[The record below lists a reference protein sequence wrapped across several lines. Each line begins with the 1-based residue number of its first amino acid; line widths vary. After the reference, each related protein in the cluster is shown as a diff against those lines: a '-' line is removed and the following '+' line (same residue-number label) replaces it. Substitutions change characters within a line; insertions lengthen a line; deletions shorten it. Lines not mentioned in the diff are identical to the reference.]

1 MEKLILITNDDGVDS
16 NGIKVLIALAKDF
29 GKVVVVAPD
38 GARSGQSNAITVE
51 HPIFCKK
58 LHEESNIEVFSCSGT
73 PTDCVK
79 LALNKILNRKPDLVL
94 SGINHGSNASTN
106 VLYSGTMGAVFEGC
120 MQDISSIGF
129 SFCSDDKNADF
140 TPCLAY
146 FKFIIEKVLVEP
158 LKKGVCLNVNAP
170 LGQIKGTKVCCQGRG
185 VWTEEFDERRK
196 PDGKRYFWLTG
207 HFVSKNEDDARTDEW
222 AHKNG
227 YISIVPQLIDFTD
240 YETFDSLKQSGYEAF

>member
-16 NGIKVLIALAKDF
+16 LGIKLLADLAKDF
-29 GKVVVVAPD
+29 GRVVVVAPN

-51 HPIFCKK
+51 HPIYCQK
-58 LHEESNIEVFSCSGT
+58 LYEELNLNVFSCSGT

-79 LALNKILNRKPDLVL
+79 LALNKILHKEPDLIL
-94 SGINHGSNASTN
+94 SGINHGSNSSIN

-120 MQDISSIGF
+120 IQGVSSVGF
-129 SFCSDDKNADF
+129 SFCSDNKTIDF
-140 TPCLAY
+140 TFCLPY
-146 FKFIIEKVLVEP
+146 FRTIIEKVLNEP

-170 LGQIKGTKVCCQGRG
+170 SGKIKGMKVCSQGSG
-185 VWTEEFDERRK
+185 VWTEEFDERHK

-207 HFVSKNEDDARTDEW
+207 SFVSKSEDDVRSDEW

-227 YISIVPQLIDFTD
+227 FISIVPQRIDLTD
-240 YETFDSLKQSGYEAF
+240 YESLDQLKNSGYETL

>member
-1 MEKLILITNDDGVDS
+1 MKKKTILITNDDGVDS
-16 NGIKVLIALAKDF
+16 NGIKALVDLARNL
-29 GKVVVVAPD
+29 GRVVVVAPD

-129 SFCSDDKNADF
+129 SFCS
-140 TPCLAY
+140 
-146 FKFIIEKVLVEP
+146 V
-158 LKKGVCLNVNAP
+158 
-170 LGQIKGTKVCCQGRG
+170 
-185 VWTEEFDERRK
+185 
-196 PDGKRYFWLTG
+196 
-207 HFVSKNEDDARTDEW
+207 
-222 AHKNG
+222 
-227 YISIVPQLIDFTD
+227 
-240 YETFDSLKQSGYEAF
+240 

>member
-16 NGIKVLIALAKDF
+16 NGIKALIGLAKDF
-29 GKVVVVAPD
+29 GRVVVVAPD

-51 HPIFCKK
+51 HPIFCTK
-58 LHEESNIEVFSCSGT
+58 LHEDTNLTIFSCSGT

-79 LALNKILNRKPDLVL
+79 LALNKILDKKPDLIL

-120 MQDISSIGF
+120 MQDISSVGF
-129 SFCSDDKNADF
+129 SFCSDKKTADL
-140 TPCLAY
+140 TSCLVY
-146 FKFIIEKVLVEP
+146 FKAIIEKVLSQP

-170 LGQIKGTKVCCQGRG
+170 LGEIKGIKICCQGRG
-185 VWTEEFDERRK
+185 IWTEEFDERRK
-196 PDGKRYFWLTG
+196 PDGKSYYWLTG
-207 HFVSKNEDDARTDEW
+207 HFVNRDTDNILTDEW

-227 YISIVPQLIDFTD
+227 FISIVPQLIDFTD
-240 YETFDSLKQSGYEAF
+240 YQSFDQLKKDGYETF